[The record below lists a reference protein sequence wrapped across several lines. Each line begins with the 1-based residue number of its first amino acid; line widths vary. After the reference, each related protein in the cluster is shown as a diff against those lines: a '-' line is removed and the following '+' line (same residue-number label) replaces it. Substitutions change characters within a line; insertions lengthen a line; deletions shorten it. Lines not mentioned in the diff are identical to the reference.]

1 MPRLRAHGAVLAI
14 LALGVFLR
22 VAWISEYP
30 AYHSDEGFWGSGAR
44 NFLLFGD
51 AFLDNRLHPFLSPAT
66 FLGLCAWFGAFT
78 PSLTTA
84 RLFSAAFGIATTVL
98 VWDLARTL
106 TPRRT
111 WLPVLF
117 CAVSGLAV
125 LQGRVLLLEAHQT
138 FWLVLAT
145 ALLFAGGPPP
155 GAPETPIPRR
165 TLLFAGVAYGMA
177 LLVKTTSIY
186 LIPAFVIATL
196 PSVRAVLSSPSQ
208 GPLREKVRSRID
220 ALSPALLFFLAAF
233 VVAAAGYG
241 VTFARDPERFRAAF
255 RYEMEAKH
263 FLLYLRDPLLF
274 HVGRFGFRPIA
285 ATLCALTLARSDPF
299 LCLLGVVGAYRT
311 FRRWSQSTRA
321 ARFFSVWAV
330 SGFVFTVL
338 QINVT
343 YRYFGTILPAL
354 VFLAAFVAEDLFG
367 EDGAEPARSHGNGP
381 NSASTALLGP
391 AFRVFAFA
399 GVFLG
404 FHLAR
409 LSVGHDES
417 PNRDYA
423 RVVQLVSEKVPKDTG
438 VLAAPYIGLSLP
450 QKSHDFFRVL
460 WPYGGED
467 HPLSIA
473 KEIERRR
480 IGVVIRDTEFRT
492 FETPEM
498 TAYLKTACTPL
509 AHIGEYEVLVV
520 KPDGAA
526 LVTERGK

>member
-1 MPRLRAHGAVLAI
+1 MPRLRAHGAILAI

-30 AYHSDEGFWGSGAR
+30 AFHSDEGFWGSGAK
-44 NFLLFGD
+44 NYVVFGD
-51 AFLDNRLHPFLSPAT
+51 ALLDNRLHPFLSPAT
-66 FLGLCAWFGAFT
+66 FLALCGWFGAFT

-84 RLFSAAFGIATTVL
+84 RLFSAFAGIATCVL

-106 TPRRT
+106 MPRRP

-117 CAVSGLAV
+117 CSVSGLAV

-145 ALLFAGGPPP
+145 ALLFAGGPSP

-165 TLLFAGVAYGMA
+165 TLLFAGVAFGMA
-177 LLVKTTSIY
+177 MLVKTTSIY

-196 PSVRAVLSSPSQ
+196 PAASNAAPRVSSGPLSS
-208 GPLREKVRSRID
+208 KMRSLGV
-220 ALSPALLFFLAAF
+220 AFAPVLLFFLSALI
-233 VVAAAGYG
+233 VAAAGYG
-241 VTFARDPERFRAAF
+241 VAFARDPERFRAAF

-299 LCLLGVVGAYRT
+299 LCLLGVVGVHRT
-311 FRRWSQSTRA
+311 IRRWSQSSRA

-330 SGFVFTVL
+330 TGFVFTVL

-343 YRYFGTILPAL
+343 YRYFGTLLPAL
-354 VFLAAFVAEDLFG
+354 VFLAAFVAEDLFA
-367 EDGAEPARSHGNGP
+367 EDERPLSSRRGAEV
-381 NSASTALLGP
+381 TALLGP
-391 AFRVFAFA
+391 AFRVYAFA

-409 LSVGHDES
+409 LSVGRDEM
-417 PNRDYA
+417 PNRDYH
-423 RVVQLVSEKVPKDTG
+423 RVVALVSEKIPKDTG
-438 VLAAPYIGLSLP
+438 VLAAPYIGLGLP
-450 QKSHDFFRVL
+450 QKSHDFFRAL
-460 WPYGGED
+460 RPYGREE

-473 KEIERRR
+473 SEIERRH

-498 TAYLKTACTPL
+498 AAYLKSACTSV
-509 AHIGEYEVLVV
+509 AHIGEYEVLAV
-520 KPDGAA
+520 KPSAPAVAVGQG
-526 LVTERGK
+526 R